1 MGRFGLMSSIQI
13 PNLKWSSLATTTS
26 ARFRRVRSPNPAEQG
41 AEQEPPVCPTREANS
56 AVEATLAFFS
66 LQYVQCKCA
75 SLSLS
80 VYPSRSV
87 STCLSFHPF
96 QDVSW
101 CCLSACIAFIPLLA
115 VPLLV
120 TSMVRSSSYTL
131 LSSFWRWQ
139 EQCSGVCF
147 PILLLSCRR
156 QPSIRRGDL
165 LCVLLT
171 DDTSSIVCRS
181 SPIVL
186 INTLTARL
194 FDGGM

>member
-1 MGRFGLMSSIQI
+1 MGRLGLMSSIQI

-101 CCLSACIAFIPLLA
+101 CCLSACVSLIAFIPLLA
-115 VPLLV
+115 EPLLV
-120 TSMVRSSSYTL
+120 TSMVRSSSYTALFVLEMAGAVQWCVLPNSSPL
-131 LSSFWRWQ
+131 LSSSAEHQKRRYV
-139 EQCSGVCF
+139 VC
-147 PILLLSCRR
+147 
-156 QPSIRRGDL
+156 
-165 LCVLLT
+165 T
-171 DDTSSIVCRS
+171 TH
-181 SPIVL
+181 
-186 INTLTARL
+186 
-194 FDGGM
+194 